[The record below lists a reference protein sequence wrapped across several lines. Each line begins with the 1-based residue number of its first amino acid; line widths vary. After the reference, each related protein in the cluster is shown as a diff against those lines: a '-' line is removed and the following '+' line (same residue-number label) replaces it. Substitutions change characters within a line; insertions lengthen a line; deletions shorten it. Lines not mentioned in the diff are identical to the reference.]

1 VILLIAKIFSKCRL
15 KDSLWDRAAEKLSGG
30 DKEEIKLIRLDK
42 QTKPGDVLNAVDEK
56 IQHCKDNQWKFE
68 RNGKTIKIR
77 ELFDKVI
84 TWVKKF
90 EKIGDTAAQYDVSGH
105 AALPWAGV
113 KLLIGVS
120 IVVLF
125 LEL

>member
-1 VILLIAKIFSKCRL
+1 VILSIANTSKCRL

-30 DKEEIKLIRLDK
+30 DKEEVKLIRLDK
-42 QTKPGDVLNAVDEK
+42 QTEPGDVLKAVDEK

-77 ELFDKVI
+77 DLFGKI
-84 TWVKKF
+84 ATWVEKF
-90 EKIGDTAAQYDVSGH
+90 EKIGDIAAQYDVSGH

-113 KLLIGVS
+113 KLVIGVS
-120 IVVLF
+120 SVAPF
-125 LEL
+125 LKL